1 MSRPP
6 HTRRLATR
14 MVATAAAVLGLIG
27 TGCTSD
33 GDPGTTSTSPHGT
46 SAPSVPAETR
56 DPALTP
62 TSLTRQHAEAS
73 AREAVQDYLALFA
86 EISADPDRDV
96 TELEQVAAGRA
107 LDWATHQ
114 ITTWRD
120 AGQRGVGAQVAS
132 EFNLTHV
139 VLDPDSSAD
148 HDHRTVELTACIDVS
163 GTDIV
168 DKHGSSVVSPDRPS
182 RALVD
187 YVVWNAGWPTDDHWL
202 VVRDDAQLTDSN
214 PPEFVPCD

>member
-1 MSRPP
+1 
-6 HTRRLATR
+6 
-14 MVATAAAVLGLIG
+14 MVATAAAVLALIG

-33 GDPGTTSTSPHGT
+33 GDPGTTPASPNAT
-46 SAPSVPAETR
+46 SASVPAETR
-56 DPALTP
+56 DPAPTP
-62 TSLTRQHAEAS
+62 TSLTRQDAEAS
-73 AREAVQDYLALFA
+73 AREAVQDYLVLFA

-96 TELEQVAAGRA
+96 SELEQVAAGRA
-107 LDWATHQ
+107 QDWATHQ

-132 EFNLTHV
+132 EFNVTNV

-148 HDHRTVELTACIDVS
+148 HDRPTVELTACIDVS

-168 DKHGSSVVSPDRPS
+168 DKHGNSVVSPDRPG